1 MHICNAR
8 DDIKITFI
16 VEGNFRM
23 FETKSAKQTLEEFE
37 VNSETGLTNEEAS
50 RRQIQ
55 YGFNK
60 LEEKKKKPLIL
71 VFLSQFND
79 PMIFILLAAAVLSIG
94 ISLYQLLSPNFPAEQ
109 KPDVLEIVSDP
120 VIILAVCFL
129 NAIIGTV
136 QENKAEKSLEA
147 LKKMSSPTCFVRREG
162 KVVEIKAEELV
173 PGDIVILEEG
183 RIVPADIRL
192 ISEMN
197 LKTDESSLTGESLP
211 VEKNADFVFTE
222 EVGVGDRINMVY
234 MSTPVVYGHGEGVVV
249 KTGMNTETGKIAKLL
264 ADEDSDQTPLQ
275 KKLAELSKFLGI
287 LTIIIVVVLFGIQM
301 LQLFVINKPNDSSAI
316 AGSIVNDFM
325 FAISLAVAA
334 VPEGLPAVVTI
345 VLALGVQ
352 RMVKANTIVRK
363 LPSVETLGAV
373 SVVCSDKTG
382 TLTQNK
388 MTVVRAYTNGKF
400 YAEEDLDNIDLHWLS
415 MGMSLCS
422 NAAVDEGMF
431 GDPTEIALV
440 VFANRHG
447 LNKKYLDTNYPRIDE
462 YPFDSVRKMMSVKN
476 KYKEGEMVFTKGAID
491 QILKRTTK
499 IWENGKIR
507 AITEDDKKTI
517 MEAADSMSKDALRV
531 LGLAYKYSNDLTE
544 EDLVFSGIVGMI
556 DPARPEAVPAVEIF
570 KKAGITTIMITGDHR
585 VTALAIARDLGIAQ
599 DESQVMSG
607 DEIDQL
613 SLEELQEKVKVV
625 RVFARVSP
633 ENKVNIVKA
642 IRANGNIAAMTGDGV
657 NDAPSLK
664 QADIGIAMGI
674 TGTDVAKG
682 AADMVLTDDN
692 FASIEK
698 AVEEGRGIYANIKKT
713 VLFLLGSNIAE
724 VLTMFVVVILSL
736 FSSFSGLSEVTPL
749 LSVHILFVNL
759 VTDSLPAVALGA
771 DEKEKDVMKQQPRD
785 SKESLFARG
794 GVPLMLGYGALITI
808 GTLVAF
814 FVGPLISMYLLNI
827 PQNVG
832 SFTFETY
839 MGYFTGDIPY
849 LDYDEKFF
857 IGVAQ
862 TCAFCVLSLSEL
874 FHMLG
879 MTSIRKSFVH
889 NFKTKNK
896 LLWLSFA
903 LGIALQVGVV
913 EIPYINAFFKCG
925 SVDIYHW
932 LMILGLSILPLIAHE
947 IVALVLYLK
956 DKNHKSK

>member
-1 MHICNAR
+1 
-8 DDIKITFI
+8 
-16 VEGNFRM
+16 M
-23 FETKSAKQTLEEFE
+23 FETKSAKETLEHFN
-37 VNSETGLTNEEAS
+37 VDSETGLTQEEAS
-50 RRQIQ
+50 KRQIE

-94 ISLYQLLSPNFPAEQ
+94 ISLYQLFSPSFTE

-120 VIILAVCFL
+120 VIILAVCVL
-129 NAIIGTV
+129 NAIIGTA

-147 LKKMSSPTCFVRREG
+147 LKKMSSPTCFVRRES
-162 KVVEIKAEELV
+162 KVIEIKAEELV

-211 VEKNADFVFTE
+211 VEKDADFVFSD

-249 KTGMNTETGKIAKLL
+249 RTGMNTETGKIAKLL

-301 LQLFVINKPNDSSAI
+301 LQLFVINAGSSANI
-316 AGSIVNDFM
+316 ASSIVNDFM

-388 MTVVRAYTNGKF
+388 MTVVRAYTNGTLF
-400 YAEEDLDNIDLHWLS
+400 SEADLDNIELHWLS

-422 NAAVDEGMF
+422 NAAVDEGLF

-440 VFANRHG
+440 MFANRHG

-476 KYKEGEMVFTKGAID
+476 KYKDGQMIFTKGAID
-491 QILKRTTK
+491 QILKHTTK
-499 IWENGKIR
+499 IWENGKVR
-507 AITEDDKKTI
+507 DITENDKKAI
-517 MEAADSMSKDALRV
+517 MEAADAMSKDALRV
-531 LGLAYKYSNDLTE
+531 LALAYKYSEDLTE
-544 EDLVFSGIVGMI
+544 EDLIFSGFVGMI
-556 DPARPEAVPAVEIF
+556 DPARPEAIPAVQIF
-570 KKAGITTIMITGDHR
+570 KDAGITTIMITGDHR
-585 VTALAIARDLGIAQ
+585 TTALAIARDLGIAQ

-613 SLEELQEKVKVV
+613 SLEELQERVKTV

-736 FSSFSGLSEVTPL
+736 FSQASALGEVTPL

-771 DEKEKDVMKQQPRD
+771 DEKEHDVMRQKPRD
-785 SKESLFARG
+785 PKESLFAHG
-794 GVPLMLGYGALITI
+794 GIPLMLGYGTLITI
-808 GTLVAF
+808 GTLLAF
-814 FVGPLISMYLLNI
+814 FLAPILSMEAGAITDFESLCMYLGDADL
-827 PQNVG
+827 P
-832 SFTFETY
+832 Y
-839 MGYFTGDIPY
+839 MRQ
-849 LDYDEKFF
+849 
-857 IGVAQ
+857 AQ

-879 MTSIRKSFVH
+879 MTSIRKSVVH

-896 LLWLSFA
+896 LLWLSFV
-903 LGIALQVGVV
+903 LGIGLQVGVV
-913 EIPYINAFFKCG
+913 LIPGINTFFKCG
-925 SVDIYHW
+925 QINGWHW
-932 LMILGLSILPLIAHE
+932 LMIFGLSILPVIAHE
-947 IVALVLYLK
+947 LVVLFLFIK
-956 DKNHKSK
+956 DKAKKKA

>member
-1 MHICNAR
+1 
-8 DDIKITFI
+8 
-16 VEGNFRM
+16 M
-23 FETKSAKQTLEEFE
+23 FENKSAQETLNELK
-37 VNSETGLTNEEAS
+37 VDSKVGLSEEEANK
-50 RRQIQ
+50 RHIE
-55 YGFNK
+55 YGYNK
-60 LEEKKKKPLIL
+60 LEEKKKTPLIL

-94 ISLYQLLSPNFPAEQ
+94 ISLYQLFSPSITD
-109 KPDVLEIVSDP
+109 KPDVLEIISDP
-120 VIILAVCFL
+120 IIILAVCVL

-147 LKKMSSPTCFVRREG
+147 LKKMSSPTCIVRREG

-183 RIVPADIRL
+183 RTVPADLRL
-192 ISEMN
+192 IETYN

-211 VEKNADFVFTE
+211 VEKDSNIVFSD
-222 EVGVGDRINMVY
+222 EVGVGDRVNEAY
-234 MSTPVVYGHGEGVVV
+234 MSTPVVYGRGEGVVI
-249 KTGMNTETGKIAKLL
+249 KIGMETETGKIAKMLS
-264 ADEDSDQTPLQ
+264 DDSDSQTPLQ

-287 LTIIIVVVLFGIQM
+287 LTIVIVVVLFGIQM
-301 LQLFVINKPNDSSAI
+301 LQLFVINPVAGDKI
-316 AGSIVNDFM
+316 APSIVNDFM

-363 LPSVETLGAV
+363 LPSVETLGATQ
-373 SVVCSDKTG
+373 VVCSDKTG

-388 MTVVRAYTNGKF
+388 MTVMRAYTNGRV
-400 YAEEDLDNIDLHWLS
+400 YLEEDLLNEDLHFLS

-422 NAAVDEGMF
+422 NATVDEGIF
-431 GDPTEIALV
+431 GDPTEVALV
-440 VFANRHG
+440 VFANRHNQ
-447 LNKKYLDTNYPRIDE
+447 NKKDLETKHPRVDE
-462 YPFDSVRKMMSVKN
+462 YPFDSVRKMMSTKHT
-476 KYKEGEMVFTKGAID
+476 YGDKEIVFTKGAID
-491 QILKRTTK
+491 QILKHTTK
-499 IWENGKIR
+499 ININGKVR
-507 AITEDDKKTI
+507 AITEEDKAEI
-517 MEAADSMSKDALRV
+517 MKASDEMSKDALRV
-531 LGLAYKYSNDLTE
+531 LGLAYKESKDLTE

-556 DPARPEAVPAVEIF
+556 DPARPEAKQAVEIF
-570 KKAGITTIMITGDHR
+570 KQAGITTIMITGDHR
-585 VTALAIARDLGIAQ
+585 VTALAIAKHLGIA
-599 DESQVMSG
+599 EGEEQVMSG
-607 DEIDQL
+607 DEIDKL
-613 SLEELQEKVKVV
+613 TLEELQEKVKTV

-724 VLTMFVVVILSL
+724 VLVMFIVVILSM
-736 FSSFSGLSEVTPL
+736 FTFANALSDVTPL
-749 LSVHILFVNL
+749 VSVHILFVNL

-771 DEKEKDVMKQQPRD
+771 DEKEKDVMEQKPRD
-785 SKESLFARG
+785 PKESLFARG
-794 GVPLMLGYGALITI
+794 GMQLMVGYGVLITI
-808 GTLVAF
+808 ATLLGF
-814 FVGPLISMYLLNI
+814 FLAPLLSGVQVDSFSDLCMYISGQQGEYYRM
-827 PQNVG
+827 Q
-832 SFTFETY
+832 
-839 MGYFTGDIPY
+839 
-849 LDYDEKFF
+849 
-857 IGVAQ
+857 AQ
-862 TCAFCVLSLSEL
+862 TVAFCVLSMAEL

-879 MTSIRKSFVH
+879 MTSIRKSVVH

-896 LLWLSFA
+896 LLWLSFVV
-903 LGIALQVGVV
+903 GIALQVGVV
-913 EIPYINAFFKCG
+913 MIPGINTFFKCG
-925 SVDIYHW
+925 QLDWSHW
-932 LMILGLSILPLIAHE
+932 LLVFGLALLPVIVHE
-947 IVALVLYLK
+947 IIVLILFIK
-956 DKNHKSK
+956 DKVNAKKA